1 MPALKWAAER
11 QPHLNMEGRH
21 VAGPG
26 GLEPSEPLWVTFP
39 NRVNVATFFREGLGT
54 GLAHINNAKNN
65 VCVTCLPHRCGHVQ
79 WCRRKQV
86 FWADNIFQFAVL
98 RPPSP
103 PPPRG
108 GPLRL
113 KTQLRGRR
121 SGILAPHKPRWEL
134 YTRCGHERFETNY
147 LQARPFI
154 RAVRHT
160 SVVGWKLNYGT
171 C

>member
-1 MPALKWAAER
+1 MWQLFSERGLGRDLHILIMQKTTSVLRACRIAAVMFSGVGENR
-11 QPHLNMEGRH
+11 YF
-21 VAGPG
+21 
-26 GLEPSEPLWVTFP
+26 EPI
-39 NRVNVATFFREGLGT
+39 TFFNL
-54 GLAHINNAKNN
+54 
-65 VCVTCLPHRCGHVQ
+65 
-79 WCRRKQV
+79 
-86 FWADNIFQFAVL
+86 QFCA
-98 RPPSP
+98 PPP

-160 SVVGWKLNYGT
+160 SVVG
-171 C
+171 